1 MALNTYVEQIN
12 HLGQSIWYDNL
23 SLDVLRSGELKR
35 LLDLGVSGLT
45 SNPTIFKKAIAD
57 TSHYDEKIAELAGRG
72 DNAEQIC
79 ETLMVDDVGTAADLL
94 LDTYNKTNGADGYAS
109 IEVSPRLAH
118 NVDETVKAAVSLWN
132 RLQRPNIMIKIPATE
147 AGIRAIEQVLSQGIN
162 VNVTLIFSC
171 SVYRNVANAFLSALN
186 NLNENQL
193 KNISSVASFFVSRV
207 DSIIERELNRRG
219 ETLGTSA
226 EQFIGAVGIA
236 NSKLAY
242 ETFEEIFRG
251 APFSNYSERG
261 VRAQR
266 PLWASTGTKNP
277 AFSPVLY
284 VEQLIGSDTV
294 NTLPPQTLESLLAHA
309 EIRETISKGLPEAKS
324 LLQELEEHGID
335 LEALLEELQQ
345 SGVEAFIT
353 SYDELLSAVEQ
364 KRAKLIAA

>member
-132 RLQRPNIMIKIPATE
+132 RLQRPNIMIKIP
-147 AGIRAIEQVLSQGIN
+147 QVFELSN
-162 VNVTLIFSC
+162 KSYLKELMLTL
-171 SVYRNVANAFLSALN
+171 L
-186 NLNENQL
+186 
-193 KNISSVASFFVSRV
+193 
-207 DSIIERELNRRG
+207 
-219 ETLGTSA
+219 
-226 EQFIGAVGIA
+226 
-236 NSKLAY
+236 
-242 ETFEEIFRG
+242 
-251 APFSNYSERG
+251 
-261 VRAQR
+261 
-266 PLWASTGTKNP
+266 
-277 AFSPVLY
+277 
-284 VEQLIGSDTV
+284 
-294 NTLPPQTLESLLAHA
+294 
-309 EIRETISKGLPEAKS
+309 
-324 LLQELEEHGID
+324 
-335 LEALLEELQQ
+335 
-345 SGVEAFIT
+345 
-353 SYDELLSAVEQ
+353 
-364 KRAKLIAA
+364 

>member
-1 MALNTYVEQIN
+1 
-12 HLGQSIWYDNL
+12 
-23 SLDVLRSGELKR
+23 
-35 LLDLGVSGLT
+35 
-45 SNPTIFKKAIAD
+45 
-57 TSHYDEKIAELAGRG
+57 
-72 DNAEQIC
+72 
-79 ETLMVDDVGTAADLL
+79 
-94 LDTYNKTNGADGYAS
+94 
-109 IEVSPRLAH
+109 
-118 NVDETVKAAVSLWN
+118 
-132 RLQRPNIMIKIPATE
+132 
-147 AGIRAIEQVLSQGIN
+147 
-162 VNVTLIFSC
+162 
-171 SVYRNVANAFLSALN
+171 
-186 NLNENQL
+186 
-193 KNISSVASFFVSRV
+193 V

-219 ETLGTSA
+219 ETLGKSA